1 MIAALK
7 ENGHKQDTQADT
19 AVSTKEKRNT
29 ANTTK
34 SRWTN
39 LILSVNEQVL
49 GLTIQGALL
58 LLLLL
63 LLLLFPC
70 RIS

>member
-1 MIAALK
+1 VFAALK
-7 ENGHKQDTQADT
+7 ENGHKQDIEAGT

-29 ANTTK
+29 GHTTK
-34 SRWTN
+34 SRWTH
-39 LILSVNEQVL
+39 LILSVNEEVL
-49 GLTIQGALL
+49 GLTLQGALL

-63 LLLLFPC
+63 LLLFPY